1 MKRLLLIVT
10 LLIMFNNFAVAAP
23 EVDFN
28 LFTSSYAYN
37 GENTQWEETRTT
49 LTYFEN
55 FTEAS
60 FKIKFNDFLIM
71 FVFFLL

>member
-37 GENTQWEETRTT
+37 GENTHYYIPDDEI
-49 LTYFEN
+49 N
-55 FTEAS
+55 IIS
-60 FKIKFNDFLIM
+60 DKII
-71 FVFFLL
+71 LL